1 MFAAD
6 MMERWIKTD
15 SQLIIA
21 KIERISNIYYMSVIE
36 EGDNYE
42 EWLQGMI
49 DEDAQLFKYPWGVY
63 MSENPDLRAKRATI
77 YRAISNYAK
86 ELVEAK
92 RRDNQRV
99 WDEYYA
105 EQCYEEGRKK
115 ALEAENVNR
124 DLAKLDLNEEQD
136 KMATLR

>member
-49 DEDAQLFKYPWGVY
+49 DEDAQLYKYPWGVN

-99 WDEYYA
+99 WDYA

-124 DLAKLDLNEEQD
+124 DLAKLDLNEEHD